1 MVDQRTAAPTDAGFA
16 DTTVSNTA
24 SSARW
29 RSADLTSSLPDRS
42 LHGELVNLKNAH
54 AGTREVH
61 TAEHIDAYAA
71 AAEKSEMEIASVG
84 IAPRSV
90 LISPPTTRD
99 IHYRGLTPLGGG
111 ARTACERRDDCQ
123 RQHVQNERDHADV
136 QVFQRV
142 GQEWKQP
149 CNSAFCQ

>member
-111 ARTACERRDDCQ
+111 RSDG
-123 RQHVQNERDHADV
+123 V
-136 QVFQRV
+136 
-142 GQEWKQP
+142 
-149 CNSAFCQ
+149 